1 MKFRQFLAVLL
12 CAALADIGIQGAN
25 LSAQESN
32 KAQLAQSTQLKLI
45 LKTLLNTRTTRVGD
59 QFTAELA
66 EPIVVDNKVVLP
78 GSLPPQGGGSSAVLI
93 SGVVTSLEPAKR
105 FSQFGRKAA
114 LVLRFDRIKFGS
126 WEQPLAAT
134 LISVHDPVN
143 LGKNVTTTDEGAV
156 QAKENVKGDLVKAG
170 VGAGGGSLLGLIFG
184 SVSKGLG
191 IGLIGGAAAILA
203 TKGKNV
209 ELQPGTGLII
219 RLDHPLEV
227 AAQGGPSV
235 EKLQP

>member
-1 MKFRQFLAVLL
+1 MIYRQLLAVFL
-12 CAALADIGIQGAN
+12 CAIMISPGIQYSN
-25 LSAQESN
+25 LNGQESS
-32 KAQLAQSTQLKLI
+32 KVQLLQSTQLKLI

-59 QFTAELA
+59 SFTAELA
-66 EPIVVDNKVVLP
+66 EPIVVGNRVALP
-78 GSLPPQGGGSSAVLI
+78 GTLPPQGGGFSAVLI
-93 SGVVTSLEPAKR
+93 TGVVTELEPAKR
-105 FSQFGRKAA
+105 FSQFGRKSSM
-114 LVLRFDRIKFGS
+114 VLRFDRIKYGS

-134 LISVHDPVN
+134 VVSVHDPVN

-156 QAKENVKGDLVKAG
+156 QAKESVKEDVVKTA

-184 SVSKGLG
+184 SVSKGLA
-191 IGLIGGAAAILA
+191 IGLIGGAAAVLA

-227 AAQGGPSV
+227 TIPGAASV